1 MTKSVWIVRWRA
13 FEEERAGRQD
23 ALDRWGQLDARG
35 VEAEVLELAAGG
47 GERPAGLVGT
57 PRFAA
62 PHEADRAALPR
73 ARRCGGRGS
82 SAPGALRGGAG

>member
-1 MTKSVWIVRWRA
+1 MTKSVWIVRWRG

-35 VEAEVLELAAGG
+35 VEAEVLELTAGSS
-47 GERPAGLVGT
+47 ERPVGLVGT

-62 PHEADRAALPR
+62 PHEHPPPR
-73 ARRCGGRGS
+73 TSR
-82 SAPGALRGGAG
+82 RGGGGQGGKT